1 MAMKVHQGISRRM
14 ALGAVFAMLMLPR
27 PARAL
32 EVPKGEVILTVGGAI
47 QNMNG
52 NGIASFD
59 MAMLEGL
66 PKASFKTA
74 SPWFQQKTLFE
85 GTPLA
90 SLLEAV
96 GAQGTSMS
104 AMAINDYAVEIPLED
119 ATLNKAL
126 LAYKVDGEY
135 LPVRKKGPLWI
146 VYDFDSDAKLRS
158 EIFYTRS
165 IWQLSSLTIS

>member
-1 MAMKVHQGISRRM
+1 VTDEDDVWARWLESELAVWRPAAGTSFSMQPLEHPWPSDFFATDGRTLQFPAKQFVKD
-14 ALGAVFAMLMLPR
+14 LGAIISVKEQMTR
-27 PARAL
+27 R
-32 EVPKGEVILTVGGAI
+32 
-47 QNMNG
+47 Q
-52 NGIASFD
+52 
-59 MAMLEGL
+59 
-66 PKASFKTA
+66 
-74 SPWFQQKTLFE
+74 W
-85 GTPLA
+85 A

-165 IWQLSSLTIS
+165 IWQLSSLTIT

>member
-1 MAMKVHQGISRRM
+1 MKVHQGLSRRQAM
-14 ALGAVFAMLMLPR
+14 GAALAMLMLAR

-32 EVPKGEVILTVGGAI
+32 EAPKGDVILTVDGAI

-52 NGIASFD
+52 NGNASFD
-59 MAMLEGL
+59 LAMLESL

-85 GTPLA
+85 GTPLK
-90 SLLEAV
+90 SLLEAL

-104 AMAINDYAVEIPLED
+104 ATAINDYAVDIPMED
-119 ATLNKAL
+119 ASQHNAL

-146 VYDFDSDAKLRS
+146 VYDYDSDAQLRS

-165 IWQLSSLTIS
+165 IWQLRSLTIS